1 MFLKKDVLLLWV
13 IKKIQKSIKNK
24 KRAML
29 DFRQTIKL
37 ESKGSTSTSMLSAIL
52 DLSLPRRLD
61 LSSRDVNGAFK
72 NTP

>member
-1 MFLKKDVLLLWV
+1 
-13 IKKIQKSIKNK
+13 
-24 KRAML
+24 ML